1 MSTAHR
7 RSTFETLRQTILA
20 VIPEPE
26 QGLSSGVPIL
36 RLAGTPIAGF
46 SAAKTWLSYLPHS
59 GDVIA
64 SLTDEELAGF
74 NTSKGSVG
82 THSGPQPQ
90 TGESQLVTMRVS
102 RDRTPRNASPDRG
115 GLALLFATAGVCP

>member
-74 NTSKGSVG
+74 NTSKGSVEM
-82 THSGPQPQ
+82 PI
-90 TGESQLVTMRVS
+90 
-102 RDRTPRNASPDRG
+102 DTPLPIDLIRLPIQARRAEAN
-115 GLALLFATAGVCP
+115 V